1 MRDDDYTPEERKMF
15 AALPRESAPDPR
27 DEERI
32 VGRLRAEGFF
42 SRALVAF
49 FAPALN
55 PRWSI
60 RRTVALSVAALV
72 LLACGVLLGAMLARP
87 QVAGSACA
95 ELPSPVLP
103 SSADPSGKEP
113 VRTAGVLWF

>member
-1 MRDDDYTPEERKMF
+1 MCDDDYTPEERQMF
-15 AALPRESAPDPR
+15 EALPRESAPDPR

-42 SRALVAF
+42 TRAWLAS
-49 FAPALN
+49 P
-55 PRWSI
+55 SG
-60 RRTVALSVAALV
+60 RTLTLAVAALL
-72 LLACGVLLGAMLARP
+72 LLACGVLLGATLVRP
-87 QVAGSACA
+87 QVTGSACA
-95 ELPSPVLP
+95 ELPAVVP